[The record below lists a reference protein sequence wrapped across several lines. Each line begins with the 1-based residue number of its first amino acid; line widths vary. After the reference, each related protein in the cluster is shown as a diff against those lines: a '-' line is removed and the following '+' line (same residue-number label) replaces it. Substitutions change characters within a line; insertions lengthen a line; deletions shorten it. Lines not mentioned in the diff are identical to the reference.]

1 MAEEALSKIG
11 EALEELA
18 LMVMDFSA
26 NDLPGAGKLLDQFN
40 GVVEAA
46 ESLGQ
51 SGLID
56 SARVCVEGLEKL
68 IMGELESDQDLAD
81 ILPEVVGA
89 MQETARL
96 AGAGGENASFPAD
109 VLERLCN
116 VCGIDLSGQD
126 QAEEVEEA
134 PRPCAIPDDLDV
146 DLASSFVAES
156 MELLQEIEVNILAVE
171 QNPDDPD
178 TINAIFRPF
187 HTIKGVSG
195 FLNLIDINRTAHDV
209 ENLLDE
215 ARSGNIVLEG
225 AVVDLVLDAVDM
237 LRVLIAA
244 VSTVLQSGERSNE
257 DFGVDAFIK
266 RVRMVKDAALAGET
280 STDKPLGQVL
290 MAEGVID
297 EETLN
302 KGLEKQKQTGG
313 ALGETLIKDKAV
325 APKAVAK
332 GLREQRAAPKHQA
345 AAVRVD
351 TSKLDSMVDM
361 VGELVIALSLVAQN
375 PKISNLRDQKLE
387 RDLGQLSRIT
397 SELQKTAMGLR
408 MVPIKQTFDRMIRLI
423 RDLAHKSGKSIELV
437 TEGAETEIDR
447 NMVDAIYDPLV
458 HMIRNSCDHG
468 LETPAEREASG
479 KPPKGQVYLR
489 AYHQGGRIVIEI
501 EDDGRGLCSEK
512 ILAKA
517 RERGVIAEDAD
528 LSEQEIHNL
537 IMRAGFSTAEKITD
551 ISGRGVGMDV
561 VKEAVEKL
569 RGNVEI
575 ASKEGA
581 YTRFYVRLPLTMAI
595 IEGMVVRVGGE
606 RFILPTLGIEEVLKP
621 EESAFST
628 VSGGSGEMVM
638 VRGSLL
644 PLVRLGAVFGYTA
657 DQGED
662 DEGIVVVVESEGER
676 KAIVVDQL
684 LGKQEVV
691 IKSLGAGLKDMKG
704 LAGGAI
710 LGDGRVGL
718 ILDLA
723 GLFQIAEQFIPPR
736 PATKSMSRL
745 DLVKP
750 DQEATPEQAGLPDDD
765 PAEQTDW
772 LAPDVDQGDGEE
784 ALIEDF

>member
-1 MAEEALSKIG
+1 MADEPIGKIE

-18 LMVMDFSA
+18 LTVMDFSA
-26 NDLPGAGKLLDQFN
+26 NDLPSAGKLLDQFN
-40 GVVEAA
+40 ATAEAA

-51 SGLID
+51 SGLVG
-56 SARVCVEGLEKL
+56 AAKACVEGLEKL

-81 ILPEVVGA
+81 ILPEVVSG
-89 MQETARL
+89 MQATARL
-96 AGAGGENASFPAD
+96 IAGEEEDAPFPTE
-109 VLERLCN
+109 LMEQLCV
-116 VCGIDLSGQD
+116 VCGIDPSGEE
-126 QAEEVEEA
+126 QACASESA
-134 PRPCAIPDDLDV
+134 PRSNSIPNDLDV
-146 DLASSFVAES
+146 ELAASFVAES
-156 MELLQEIEVNILAVE
+156 MDLLQEIEVNILAVE
-171 QNPDDPD
+171 QNPDDPN

-195 FLNLIDINRTAHDV
+195 FLNLTDINRTAHDV

-237 LRVLIAA
+237 LRVLIAE
-244 VSTVLQSGERSNE
+244 VSTVLQTGAQSKE

-280 STDKPLGQVL
+280 STDQPLGQVL
-290 MAEGVID
+290 IADGVID

-302 KGLEKQKQTGG
+302 QGLEKQKQTGA
-313 ALGETLIKDKAV
+313 ALGETLIKEKAV

-332 GLREQRAAPKHQA
+332 GLRDQRTAQKPQA

-351 TSKLDSMVDM
+351 TTKLDSMVDM

-387 RDLGQLSRIT
+387 RDLAQLNRIT

-423 RDLAHKSGKSIELV
+423 RDLARKSGKSIELV

-468 LETPAEREASG
+468 LETPAEREAAG
-479 KPPKGQVYLR
+479 KPPTGMVYLR

-517 RERGVIAEDAD
+517 RERGVIDEDAEP
-528 LSEQEIHNL
+528 SEQEIHNM
-537 IMRAGFSTAEKITD
+537 IMKAGFSTAEKITD

-575 ASKEGA
+575 ASEEGA

-595 IEGMVVRVGGE
+595 IEGMVVRVGSE

-621 EESAFST
+621 DTTAFST
-628 VSGGSGEMVM
+628 VAGGTGQMVM
-638 VRGSLL
+638 VRGGLL
-644 PLVRLGAVFGYTA
+644 PLVRLGALFGYKSNQDEA
-657 DQGED
+657 

-676 KAIVVDQL
+676 KAVVVDQL

-723 GLFQIAEQFIPPR
+723 GLFQIAEQFIPARSAGKAHHAPR
-736 PATKSMSRL
+736 LAEETE
-745 DLVKP
+745 
-750 DQEATPEQAGLPDDD
+750 EAVAVGDSGEEIDEAADRTDPDD
-765 PAEQTDW
+765 
-772 LAPDVDQGDGEE
+772 VQGDDQE